1 MRHMD
6 FKSEEG
12 AVIIEATMSLSV
24 FMFLIVTVLTIV
36 NICYVQSKM
45 GIAIHE
51 TAKEISQYSYL
62 YGITGLNEKQKA
74 LVEQGQAAND
84 SVINIIDGVGGL
96 MDSIEST
103 KKDVSSVYE
112 NTKAGAF
119 SVDTLTSKGQSISE
133 HIKSGKASI
142 EGIESELSAIAEDP
156 VAFIKSLAAVFA
168 NGAIEKGKSHL
179 IAAPVAKFM
188 SKRHFKSAK
197 GGDCDAFL
205 RGLGVIPKGNSY
217 MNGIDFTQ
225 SELFPDGENVIKI
238 VAVYRVKVVPLLP
251 IDMKFTF
258 CQSAETKGWFGA

>member
-1 MRHMD
+1 M
-6 FKSEEG
+6 
-12 AVIIEATMSLSV
+12 
-24 FMFLIVTVLTIV
+24 
-36 NICYVQSKM
+36 
-45 GIAIHE
+45 
-51 TAKEISQYSYL
+51 
-62 YGITGLNEKQKA
+62 
-74 LVEQGQAAND
+74 
-84 SVINIIDGVGGL
+84 
-96 MDSIEST
+96 
-103 KKDVSSVYE
+103 
-112 NTKAGAF
+112 
-119 SVDTLTSKGQSISE
+119 DTLTSKGQSISE